1 MDSKQISYIIA
12 ILFAVAILV
21 ILIVILSEYRGG
33 DGTNDD
39 SQYNTNVK
47 TNWLYYLN
55 IAVVGLIITFGIIS
69 LLCDRDWHLGG
80 VCK

>member
-1 MDSKQISYIIA
+1 MDSKQISYIVA

-33 DGTNDD
+33 DSSTDE
-39 SQYNTNVK
+39 QQHNTNVK
-47 TNWLYYLN
+47 TNWLYYIN

-69 LLCDRDWHLGG
+69 HLCDRDWHLGG
-80 VCK
+80 ICK